1 MGIDMKPALKKIGVF
16 CGASVGDSPCYR
28 ESAINLAQAMVDAR
42 LGLVY
47 GGTEVGLMKLLAD
60 YLIANNREV
69 IGIIP
74 KFLVDAGIMHK
85 QLTQCQVVTSISE
98 RKSTIFA
105 LADAYVLLPGGLGSL
120 DEFFEVAVMTQ
131 LGIHKKPCGILNSN
145 GYYDY
150 IIQFLN
156 HATDEGFIRTEHRE
170 MIIIDDCPQQ
180 LLARLNDCQVPA
192 PKWTQHQAIAET
204 EQQLEIEVEA

>member
-1 MGIDMKPALKKIGVF
+1 MSIGVKSPLKKMGVF
-16 CGASVGDSPCYR
+16 CGASLGENPCYR
-28 ESAINLAQAMVDAR
+28 DSAIQLAQAMVNAR
-42 LGLVY
+42 LALVY
-47 GGTEVGLMKLLAD
+47 GGTKVGLMKLLAD
-60 YLIANNREV
+60 YLIVNNREV

-74 KFLVDAGIMHK
+74 KFLVDAGIMHT
-85 QLTQCQVVTSISE
+85 QLTQCQIVTSISE

-145 GYYDY
+145 GYYDDM
-150 IIQFLN
+150 IQFLN
-156 HATDEGFIRTEHRE
+156 HATGEGFIRAEHRK

-180 LLARLNDCQVPA
+180 LLGV
-192 PKWTQHQAIAET
+192 
-204 EQQLEIEVEA
+204 